1 MYHSGHGHK
10 KGVGL
15 SSRLCFA
22 FSSLAKHILAPMLM
36 RDLLPES
43 QREATAQ
50 CHFFQGRAPLC
61 GSWHHVWAGSCHG
74 CLHSKVW
81 PRGRSLE
88 ALNRWQSS
96 TEKTTELP
104 HCNSLAKKFTHT
116 NRTETVCLEL
126 TIKELSEPCQVNLM

>member
-15 SSRLCFA
+15 SSRLCFG

-43 QREATAQ
+43 QKQATAQ
-50 CHFFQGRAPLC
+50 HHFFQGRARLWD
-61 GSWHHVWAGSCHG
+61 SWHHLWAGSCHG
-74 CLHSKVW
+74 CPHSQVW
-81 PRGRSLE
+81 PRSRSPK
-88 ALNRWQSS
+88 ALKRWQSAKD
-96 TEKTTELP
+96 KTAEFSQC
-104 HCNSLAKKFTHT
+104 HSLAKKFTHT

-126 TIKELSEPCQVNLM
+126 TIKDLSEHCQVNLM